1 MFLPGWSGGMRR
13 LKTMANKS
21 NFFTTKRSNS
31 GTTILSLRG
40 EQVASIWKDNGKFVV
55 ACVRNT
61 RAVLHIC
68 RS

>member
-1 MFLPGWSGGMRR
+1 
-13 LKTMANKS
+13 MANKS